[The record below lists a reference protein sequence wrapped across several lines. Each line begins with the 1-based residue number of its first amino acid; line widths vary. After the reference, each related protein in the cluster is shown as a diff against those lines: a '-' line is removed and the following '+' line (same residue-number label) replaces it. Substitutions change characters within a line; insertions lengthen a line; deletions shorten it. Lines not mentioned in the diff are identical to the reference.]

1 MGDDDEDVHKL
12 RVATRRLRSDLHSF
26 SPLLE
31 VSLIDP
37 VRAELSWLGGMVGAV
52 RDTDVLTLRLTSRL
66 AALSGCD
73 THGADRLMGLLE
85 QESAE
90 ARAAMLAALR
100 DERYLRLVD
109 ALVGLAAAP
118 PFRDARPL
126 GRRASHKMALR
137 ITEKP
142 WRRVLEAV
150 RALGGDP
157 SDAKLHEVRILAKRS
172 RYAAEA
178 TAPLLGPRAVRF
190 AAAVAD
196 VQTIL
201 GNHQDTVLA
210 EEWLHRAAAASPEVT
225 PVVRQLVAKERAL
238 RCVLR
243 AQWPAVW
250 ERAVARKLP

>member
-1 MGDDDEDVHKL
+1 
-12 RVATRRLRSDLHSF
+12 LRSDLHSF

-52 RDTDVLTLRLTSRL
+52 RDTDVLTIRLTSRL
-66 AALSGCD
+66 AALSGCEAQ
-73 THGADRLMGLLE
+73 GADRLMGLLA
-85 QESAE
+85 QESVE
-90 ARAAMLAALR
+90 ARVAMLAALR
-100 DERYLRLVD
+100 DARYLHLLD
-109 ALVGLAAAP
+109 GLVGLAAAP
-118 PFRDARPL
+118 PFRDARHF

>member
-1 MGDDDEDVHKL
+1 M
-12 RVATRRLRSDLHSF
+12 ATRRLRSDLHSF
-26 SPLLE
+26 SPVLE
-31 VSLIDP
+31 ASSIEP
-37 VRAELSWLGGMVGAV
+37 VRAELSWLGAMVGAV
-52 RDTDVLTLRLTSRL
+52 RDTDVLSLRLTSRL
-66 AALSGCD
+66 AALPGCE
-73 THGADRLMGLLE
+73 TQGADRLMGLLE
-85 QESAE
+85 EEAAQ

-100 DERYLRLVD
+100 EARYLRLLD
-109 ALVGLAAAP
+109 ALVALAASP

-150 RALGGDP
+150 RALGDDP
-157 SDAKLHEVRILAKRS
+157 SDAKLHQVRILAKRS

-190 AAAVAD
+190 AGAVAD

-210 EEWLHRAAAASPEVT
+210 EEWLHRAAAASPEVA

-238 RCVLR
+238 RRVLR
-243 AQWPAVW
+243 AEWPAVW
-250 ERAVARKLP
+250 ERAVARKLT